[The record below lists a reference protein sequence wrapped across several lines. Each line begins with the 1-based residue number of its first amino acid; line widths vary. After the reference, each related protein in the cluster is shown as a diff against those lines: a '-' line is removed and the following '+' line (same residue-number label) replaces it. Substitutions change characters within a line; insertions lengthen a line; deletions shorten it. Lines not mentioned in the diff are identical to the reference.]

1 MLRLSLGWLLSLLIA
16 VIVVWSPGQA
26 MACIPGLQW
35 GMDSSTVENRLDVS
49 LGSSR
54 SAPGESS
61 AVYRVSQLHI
71 GELPVDQLDL
81 SFGRKGLDQLVYSLP
96 GDAMTEVLA
105 GLRTRYGAPVSTTM
119 DHGDQRRQQIWIWN
133 TGDDCITAVR
143 PDDQTFL
150 LSYRPSRLSPSLL

>member
-16 VIVVWSPGQA
+16 AIVVWSPGQA

-54 SAPGESS
+54 SAPGESA

-71 GELPVDQLDL
+71 GDLPVDQLDL

-150 LSYRPSRLSPSLL
+150 LSYRPSRLRPSLL